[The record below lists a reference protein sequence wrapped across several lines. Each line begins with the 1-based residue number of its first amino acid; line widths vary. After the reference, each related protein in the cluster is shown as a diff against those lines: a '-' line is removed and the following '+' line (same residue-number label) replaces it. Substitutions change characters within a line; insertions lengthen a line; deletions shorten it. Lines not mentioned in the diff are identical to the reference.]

1 MNPARKES
9 FERSRKDII
18 SYMRD
23 LDGEQKE
30 LIKKFVNF
38 RMLHG
43 KRTRVSPILYNTFHR
58 PVRSEGDGINLLGQ
72 AVDHI
77 KPICE
82 VVKVRVAGTL
92 YDVPGLL
99 GRDRQQSCNNREVE
113 DDLSFCLL
121 RVSLLGFNQ

>member
-43 KRTRVSPILYNTFHR
+43 KRTRVSPILYKTFHR

-72 AVDHI
+72 AVDQNF
-77 KPICE
+77 
-82 VVKVRVAGTL
+82 VAKVL
-92 YDVPGLL
+92 EFLPLGLAHYFFPE
-99 GRDRQQSCNNREVE
+99 GKRK
-113 DDLSFCLL
+113 CLCYL
-121 RVSLLGFNQ
+121 